1 MARSNPLE
9 FDEDGPA
16 RRYQRQHDPD
26 LFKKFVYR
34 TLSNVI
40 TVVASAVILAGLVR
54 LYVMWSFDS
63 VKRQLELKN
72 APPPAL
78 KQDR

>member
-1 MARSNPLE
+1 MPRSNPLE
-9 FDEDGPA
+9 FDDDAPG

-34 TLSNVI
+34 TASNVI

-54 LYVMWSFDS
+54 LYVIWSFDNL
-63 VKRQLELKN
+63 KRQLELEN

-78 KQDR
+78 KRDR